1 MKSFG
6 AILSLVAIVGGIIT
20 AAPQEN
26 DAEKLAKARQRVS
39 QQNELEAQEGPIQ
52 AAAPKPAPD
61 VEPTPAPKIDP
72 IPTPAPAP
80 EVAPEGY
87 EIYYEKVCNG
97 QSCVMVKRMRPIA
110 KAAKAVGSVLM
121 APVRAVQAARCAN
134 ADCTCDP
141 CECPPIEMQA
151 VQGEVVAV
159 EYRAAPVR
167 TFIANRQPVRTA
179 GRVAGRVATAPVRFV
194 RNLRCR

>member
-6 AILSLVAIVGGIIT
+6 AILGVVAVVTGLLT
-20 AAPQEN
+20 AGVDESK
-26 DAEKLAKARQRVS
+26 AEKEAKARQRVS

-110 KAAKAVGSVLM
+110 KAAKAVGSVLIK
-121 APVRAVQAARCAN
+121 PVQAIRSAGCAN
-134 ADCTCDP
+134 SDCCCEP
-141 CECPPIEMQA
+141 CECPAAETQT
-151 VQGEVVAV
+151 VQGEV
-159 EYRAAPVR
+159 YTAPP
-167 TFIANRQPVRTA
+167 AMQAQSGQPVRNA
-179 GRVAGRVATAPVRFV
+179 GRVAGRVVTAPVRFI